1 MFITNL
7 FNFTLSQINWNSVK
21 FDEIHVIKRERKKNI
36 GEREKKKNFFFYY
49 IEKKKKIYYN
59 EKEIYI
65 FFFKFNSLYSFMKSL
80 IHKNI

>member
-36 GEREKKKNFFFYY
+36 GEREKKKNFFFYS
-49 IEKKKKIYYN
+49 IDKKKK
-59 EKEIYI
+59 YI
-65 FFFKFNSLYSFMKSL
+65 TTRKKYTFFFLNL
-80 IHKNI
+80 IHYIRL